1 MLQTLNNW
9 LITVNL
15 FIDHRM
21 LISLIVTLFQ
31 NGLLSSLPFI
41 GRFIGS
47 LGSGMLADNLMTKE
61 ILSVTATR
69 KIFHVSG
76 TFLTIDSISL
86 WHVSYKKKFCFFQ
99 KNICVNVLKWVIFM
113 CGIFSEKLESKN
125 TILKKTYGNS
135 ITI

>member
-1 MLQTLNNW
+1 MLQPLNNW

-86 WHVSYKKKFCFFQ
+86 WHASYKKSFVSF
-99 KNICVNVLKWVIFM
+99 
-113 CGIFSEKLESKN
+113 
-125 TILKKTYGNS
+125 KKIYALMY
-135 ITI
+135 